1 MQKQVRRTE
10 KTRGVD
16 RLIEVISSHH
26 TILSFRLRK
35 VRSSVLHQ
43 MRRKLR
49 GQAKIAV
56 CKKTLFSRAAEKA
69 GKLHLKRLVKDEKEP
84 LGFIFTDQNPFK
96 VNILLEKSKILMHAK
111 AGDEADIEVVIPESN
126 TGLTPGPVL
135 SDFGKLKIPTKIE
148 GGNIWIARDTLV
160 AEKGETI
167 SPALASLLAKMDIR
181 TVRRGLETIAAF
193 DGDTF
198 IPGSDLRIDIKA
210 YRRDLAQALSE
221 ALNLSLH
228 SAYPTRENMAMLISM
243 AARQALVLG
252 VTASYPSP
260 ETVLELLQR
269 AHVAA
274 QALSQAVRSGV

>member
-1 MQKQVRRTE
+1 MQRQVRRTE

-16 RLIEVISSHH
+16 RLTGVISSHH

-43 MRRKLR
+43 VRRILR
-49 GQAKIAV
+49 GQAEITV

-69 GKLHLKRLVKDEKEP
+69 NKLHLKRLVEDEKEP

-96 VNILLEKSKILMHAK
+96 VNIMLEKSKILMHAK
-111 AGDEADIEVVIPESN
+111 AGDKADIEVVIPESN

-167 SPALASLLAKMDIR
+167 SPALASLLAKMDIG
-181 TVRRGLETIAAF
+181 TVRRGLETLAAF

-198 IPGSDLRIDIKA
+198 IPGSDLRIDIEA
-210 YRRDLAQALSE
+210 YRRDLVQAVSE
-221 ALNLSLH
+221 ALNLSLN
-228 SAYPTRENMAMLISM
+228 SAYPTRENMAVLIST
-243 AARQALVLG
+243 AERQALTLG

-260 ETVLELLQR
+260 ETVLEILRR
-269 AHVAA
+269 AHIGA
-274 QALSQAVRSGV
+274 QALSRAVRSGV